1 MAQIHVLIVADDPLV
16 RAGLGALLSGQPTV
30 TISGQTGS
38 DDLSAALLAFLPDV
52 LVWDLGWEPERR
64 IEVLSAFTDSAA
76 LPVVALLATPAAAGA
91 VRAAGARALLARDV
105 DGAQIAA
112 AAAAVLERLLVFA
125 EPMVA
130 ALPTTSVGEDVAVEP
145 LSPRELDVLRR
156 MAEGLSNKQIA
167 RDLDISEHTVK
178 FHVNAVLGKLGAQSR
193 TEAVVRATRA
203 GLILL

>member
-1 MAQIHVLIVADDPLV
+1 MSQIHVLIVADDPLV

-38 DDLSAALLAFLPDV
+38 DDLAAALLAFLPDV

-64 IEVLSAFTDSAA
+64 IEALSAFTDNAA
-76 LPVVALLATPAAAGA
+76 LPVVALLATPAAAA
-91 VRAAGARALLARDV
+91 AARAAGARGLLARDV

-130 ALPTTSVGEDVAVEP
+130 LPAAPVGEDAAVEP